1 MVARTHIVVKESTLP
16 DPRYMHAHPNELG
29 IGLQID
35 GVGDCDEFPAPKRW
49 FQNRQIRFDG
59 SGGLSSSIEI
69 MVLSAEANTEADID
83 AFLLRKL
90 NRRM

>member
-1 MVARTHIVVKESTLP
+1 MTH
-16 DPRYMHAHPNELG
+16 
-29 IGLQID
+29 
-35 GVGDCDEFPAPKRW
+35 PKRW

-90 NRRM
+90 NRPDLLAVEDRSMEKMERYAILLTVTGG